1 MARFRKKKAPLK
13 VLSLEDSLILLL
25 EKSNNQPLSIKSILE
40 ILSGNGR
47 YLLIIL
53 FALPF
58 CQPIQIP
65 GLSLPFGL
73 AIALIGIRS
82 AFGHRIWLPTF
93 ILSKEIQ
100 PDTLKKIVKN
110 SLRLLEKMKKWI
122 HPRLSFFCSHPH
134 LHLLNGLVI
143 AFLGIFLA
151 LPLPIPLSNLLAG
164 WGILFMGLGMLKKD
178 GLLVCLSY
186 VLCLAV
192 VLFFIAIGFFLNAAH
207 SKSPIQN

>member
-1 MARFRKKKAPLK
+1 MGRFFEKKASLK
-13 VLSLEDSLILLL
+13 VLSLEDSLLLLL
-25 EKSNNQPLSIKSILE
+25 EKSNNQPLSIKSILK

-82 AFGHRIWLPTF
+82 AFGHRIWLPKF
-93 ILSKEIQ
+93 ILSKKIQ
-100 PDTLKKIVKN
+100 PDALKKIVKN
-110 SLRLLEKMKKWI
+110 SLRFLKKMKKWI
-122 HPRLSFFCSHPH
+122 HPRLSFLCVHPY
-134 LHLLNGLVI
+134 LHMLNGLVI

-164 WGILFMGLGMLKKD
+164 WGILFMGLGMLEED
-178 GLLVCLSY
+178 GLLVAVSY
-186 VLCLAV
+186 LLCLAI
-192 VLFFIAIGFFLNAAH
+192 VLFFVAIGFSFKFI
-207 SKSPIQN
+207 S